1 MDIGHFQMQAVL
13 PGINK
18 DPSKITIRPAIL
30 SKQGLKRWISLNP
43 GEFAASFACS
53 VTTQSNPEDIVARR
67 GSLSIFSAFCQ
78 IYPEVI

>member
-1 MDIGHFQMQAVL
+1 MQAAL

-18 DPSKITIRPAIL
+18 DPSKKTTKYAIL
-30 SKQGLKRWISLNP
+30 EKQGSKGWRSSTP
-43 GEFAASFACS
+43 GEFAASFAYS
-53 VTTQSNPEDIVARR
+53 VTTQSHPDEMVARR